1 MAAGSR
7 GLLWFSF
14 VLAFMTVVAHAA
26 DKVRLAVTDIE
37 GMEKLQQEFGPF
49 REA

>member
-1 MAAGSR
+1 MLRMITAA
-7 GLLWFSF
+7 
-14 VLAFMTVVAHAA
+14 LALAIMTTASLAA

-49 REA
+49 RDAL